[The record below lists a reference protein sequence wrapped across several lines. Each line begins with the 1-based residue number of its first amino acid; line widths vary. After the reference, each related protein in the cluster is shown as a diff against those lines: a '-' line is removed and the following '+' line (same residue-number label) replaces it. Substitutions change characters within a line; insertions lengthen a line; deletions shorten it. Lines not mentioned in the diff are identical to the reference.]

1 MGIAKIL
8 GFKSKP
14 HRIVVALDPIGLSQ
28 EKALEWSNSI
38 LRDVEGIVSG
48 VKVGLPF
55 ILRVGLN
62 NVKKLI
68 NEFQDSYFWIADLKL
83 ADVAHIL
90 VDVADVLHDTG
101 FDAIITHL
109 FIGREGA
116 LNELSSKCKDL
127 GLGLIGVLVMSHKGA
142 NDLFAKAYEDLLSIA
157 LDISVAGF
165 ILPATMP
172 YYIKRTREL
181 IGWEKLILSP
191 GVGVQGAKPG
201 EALRNGADFEIIG
214 RTITFSENPKMSAER
229 IAKIHEEVLR

>member
-8 GFKSKP
+8 EFKSKP

-68 NEFQDSYFWIADLKL
+68 NEFQDLYFWIADLKL

-109 FIGREGA
+109 FIGRGGA

-157 LDISVAGF
+157 LDVDVDGF

-191 GVGVQGAKPG
+191 GIGAQGAKPG
-201 EALRNGADFEIIG
+201 EALKNGADFEIIG

>member
-8 GFKSKP
+8 EFKGKP
-14 HRIVVALDPIGLSQ
+14 HRIVVALDPIGLSR
-28 EKALEWSNSI
+28 EKALKWSNSI

-62 NVKKLI
+62 NVRKLI

-90 VDVADVLHDTG
+90 VDVANILCDVG

-109 FIGREGA
+109 FVGREGA
-116 LNELSSKCKDL
+116 LNELSSRCKDL

-157 LDISVAGF
+157 LDVDVDGF

-191 GVGVQGAKPG
+191 GIGAQGAKPG